1 MSNSP
6 CAQPSVIFTTI
17 FISCV
22 LAATILVFKTGV
34 YQPAHRCIN
43 FFSCFV
49 TERTKIFRGPPQSQ
63 TVSQGTNVELKCS
76 ATADPSLEL
85 RYIWKKDGIEVVTS
99 SKPENVL
106 RISNIS
112 VDEAGIY
119 TCVAFTPEPK
129 RSEDSVSAIVSII
142 GTFHDLIYCI
152 CWFRK
157 RGGLDPEL
165 QSFGS
170 RPSSVICVAFL
181 GRKLYHQRDSLSPP
195 AHVDRN
201 AY

>member
-6 CAQPSVIFTTI
+6 CAQPSIIFTTI

-49 TERTKIFRGPPQSQ
+49 TERTKIFRGPPQTQ
-63 TVSQGTNVELKCS
+63 TVSQGTNVELKCN

-142 GTFHDLIYCI
+142 GTFHDLIYWAGNFTI
-152 CWFRK
+152 RETLSLPPPMWIGMRI
-157 RGGLDPEL
+157 D
-165 QSFGS
+165 
-170 RPSSVICVAFL
+170 
-181 GRKLYHQRDSLSPP
+181 KL
-195 AHVDRN
+195 
-201 AY
+201 

>member
-6 CAQPSVIFTTI
+6 CAQPSIIFTTI

-49 TERTKIFRGPPQSQ
+49 TERTKIFRGPPQTQ
-63 TVSQGTNVELKCS
+63 TVSQGTNVELKCN

-85 RYIWKKDGIEVVTS
+85 RYIWKKDGIEVIS

-106 RISNIS
+106 RILNIS

-181 GRKLYHQRDSLSPP
+181 GRKLYNQRDSLSPP